1 MSYDYIY
8 MIIIQANLHDCIT
21 VYANLLVLQCK
32 KADFYLQRKK
42 ETANT
47 CQSVSYFNDAF
58 MNF

>member
-1 MSYDYIY
+1 